1 MCGVWRGH
9 QPEDRA
15 ISPHLSTLPPESC
28 APFPFLSQPP
38 PRCLALEALARLAL
52 MPEVLAGVKHH
63 MPTISDALKDP
74 DVSIRKKAMDL
85 LFTMCDASNASSL
98 VGDLLAYLVRL

>member
-1 MCGVWRGH
+1 
-9 QPEDRA
+9 
-15 ISPHLSTLPPESC
+15 
-28 APFPFLSQPP
+28 
-38 PRCLALEALARLAL
+38 

-63 MPTISDALKDP
+63 MPTVSDALKDP

-98 VGDLLAYLVRL
+98 VGDLLAYLVRLSNVPGQEKGGTTESSDQSWDIFILRGRERKGGCPTC